1 MSYSIGIDMEISIG
15 DKVYYVGLD
24 AEIGYSCSEDPEP
37 TEVEITKAEVA
48 PLDGD
53 PLPLGYEG
61 RAIEKLIV
69 EGHPELTEAIDA
81 ALWEEIQKH
90 TEDCFGDIQRDMRD
104 ARDDHYL

>member
-1 MSYSIGIDMEISIG
+1 MSYSIGIDRELSVG

-24 AEIGYSCSEDPEP
+24 AEIDYSHSEDPEP

-53 PLPLGYEG
+53 PLPIGYEG

-69 EGHPELTEAIDA
+69 EGHPELTEAIDQ
-81 ALWEEIQKH
+81 ALWDEIQTH
-90 TEDCFGDIQRDMRD
+90 TEDYFRDIQRDLED